1 MTTSHAHREENLL
14 EDIQE
19 RLDNLNK
26 SEGGQCQRTSCKPI
40 LSEFFSDGLP
50 GLQDP
55 ISTEHCDRNTLC
67 RPEYRARRHRG

>member
-26 SEGGQCQRTSCKPI
+26 SE
-40 LSEFFSDGLP
+40 
-50 GLQDP
+50 
-55 ISTEHCDRNTLC
+55 
-67 RPEYRARRHRG
+67 RPMSANLL